1 MAHESGFIPLSSFVA
16 LDRSELRGSVVE
28 HNYNNES
35 CNSARLGARNI
46 HSRSHCDRFRIS
58 RQDEANAGPDDRSA
72 GGLRDVHGTDGRL
85 HPPAGEELRGRTGLS
100 GW

>member
-1 MAHESGFIPLSSFVA
+1 MIPGHVIEPRIKITGRNYAVPFEKQQPPCRD
-16 LDRSELRGSVVE
+16 DRARIT
-28 HNYNNES
+28 
-35 CNSARLGARNI
+35 ARLQLN
-46 HSRSHCDRFRIS
+46 DRIS